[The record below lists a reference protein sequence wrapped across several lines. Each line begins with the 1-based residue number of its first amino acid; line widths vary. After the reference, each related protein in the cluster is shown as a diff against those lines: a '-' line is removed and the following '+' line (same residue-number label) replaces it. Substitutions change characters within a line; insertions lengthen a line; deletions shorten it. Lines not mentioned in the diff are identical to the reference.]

1 MSLFIAIIALKTDMN
16 NEIMALKSEIDK
28 HKECTKSSSSNS
40 YGNKTQIVVPLNNHD
55 VFNEI
60 VENRMI
66 MIKFSS

>member
-16 NEIMALKSEIDK
+16 NEIMALKSEIAK
-28 HKECTKSSSSNS
+28 HKECTKSSSSN
-40 YGNKTQIVVPLNNHD
+40 GNKTQIVVPLNNHD

-60 VENRMI
+60 IENRMI

>member
-16 NEIMALKSEIDK
+16 NEIMVLRSKIVK

-55 VFNEI
+55 VLNELI
-60 VENRMI
+60 ENRMI